1 MKVYQIAITI
11 LILSSVAT
19 LFNEL
24 HLLPVDIF
32 SPGAV
37 VNTDTIDQSMDVDV
51 SGGTIETSSSI
62 VDMVSD
68 IGGGL
73 IDFVMVILK
82 TLQLALTLGSVFS
95 YYFPGPVG
103 AALSVMIYG
112 ITYTI
117 YGWGGMQLYRKV
129 STKGMD

>member
-24 HLLPVDIF
+24 HILPKDIF
-32 SPGAV
+32 NPGAV
-37 VNTDTIDQSMDVDV
+37 VNTNTIDQSMDVDV

-82 TLQLALTLGSVFS
+82 TLKLALTVGSVFS
-95 YYFPGPVG
+95 HYFPGPVG
-103 AALSVMIYG
+103 TALSVMIYG